1 MTALEKARAAR
12 WAAKYLENCFSQSGC
27 YAYAV
32 SALSRVAR
40 AQSALARKQAQRQVR
55 RDGVPLGFAADTPR
69 GMCRESMEREPKVA
83 PKYVHSDCLAVIRKP
98 AKRRKGRG

>member
-12 WAAKYLENCFSQSGC
+12 WAAMRLGRGAWNSNARQVLLG
-27 YAYAV
+27 
-32 SALSRVAR
+32 VAR
-40 AQSALARKQAQRQVR
+40 EQSALARKQAKRQVR